1 MPTEPAAS
9 AAEPRPQAG
18 SPHVVDRRRVRY
30 RTAEDHILAAAKLL
44 GVTPG
49 DREVDELLGMAM
61 AKLMARG
68 RRE

>member
-1 MPTEPAAS
+1 M
-9 AAEPRPQAG
+9 
-18 SPHVVDRRRVRY
+18 VDRRRVRY

-44 GVTPG
+44 DDTPG